1 MLTVFAKTQS
11 YKMARLEQLQND
23 QRQKQ
28 IRYFSEDF
36 KRTKV
41 KDIERNLVTVTELS
55 REYQV
60 TRTSIYKW
68 IYKYSIN
75 RKRQERQI
83 VERMSDTR
91 KIKEL
96 QDRIKEL
103 ERIVGRK
110 QIQIDFKDKMIEIAE
125 EKYNIEIKKKKS
137 SQPSSGSGK
146 TGTSTTT
153 DSTTSTRK

>member
-1 MLTVFAKTQS
+1 
-11 YKMARLEQLQND
+11 MARLEQLQND
-23 QRQKQ
+23 QRQRQ

-36 KRTKV
+36 KRSKV
-41 KDIERNLVTVTELS
+41 KDLERNLVTIAELC
-55 REYQV
+55 REYQISRKSV
-60 TRTSIYKW
+60 YNW
-68 IYKYSIN
+68 IYKYSAN

-103 ERIVGRK
+103 ERIIGQK

-125 EKYNIEIKKKKS
+125 EMYDVDIKKKLS
-137 SQPSSGSGK
+137 SGPSSGTGK

-153 DSTTSTRK
+153 GSTKSTGK

>member
-1 MLTVFAKTQS
+1 
-11 YKMARLEQLQND
+11 MARLDQLKNEQLQ
-23 QRQKQ
+23 RQN
-28 IRYFSEDF
+28 RYFSEDF
-36 KRTKV
+36 KRSKV
-41 KDIERNLVTVTELS
+41 KDIERNLVTVSELS

-60 TRTSIYKW
+60 ARTSIYRW
-68 IYKYSIN
+68 IYKYSVN
-75 RKRQERQI
+75 RKRLERQI

-91 KIKEL
+91 KIKAL

-125 EKYNIEIKKKKS
+125 EKYDIEIKKKKG

-146 TGTSTTT
+146 TGTSTNT

>member
-1 MLTVFAKTQS
+1 
-11 YKMARLEQLQND
+11 MARLDQLQNE
-23 QRQKQ
+23 QRQRQ
-28 IRYFSEDF
+28 NRYFSEDF
-36 KRTKV
+36 KRSKV
-41 KDIERNLVTVTELS
+41 KDIERNLVSITELS

-68 IYKYSIN
+68 IYKYSAN

-96 QDRIKEL
+96 QERIKEL
-103 ERIVGRK
+103 ERIIGRK

-137 SQPSSGSGK
+137 SRPSSGSGS

>member
-1 MLTVFAKTQS
+1 
-11 YKMARLEQLQND
+11 MARLEQFQND
-23 QRQKQ
+23 QRQRQ

-36 KRTKV
+36 KRSKV
-41 KDIERNLVTVTELS
+41 KDLERNLVTIAELC
-55 REYQV
+55 REYQISRKSV
-60 TRTSIYKW
+60 YNW
-68 IYKYSIN
+68 IYKYSAN

-103 ERIVGRK
+103 ERIIGQK

-125 EKYNIEIKKKKS
+125 EMYDVNIKKKLS
-137 SQPSSGSGK
+137 SGLSSGSGK

-153 DSTTSTRK
+153 DSTKSTGK

>member
-1 MLTVFAKTQS
+1 
-11 YKMARLEQLQND
+11 MARLEQLQND
-23 QRQKQ
+23 QRQRQ

-36 KRTKV
+36 KRSKV
-41 KDIERNLVTVTELS
+41 KDLERNLVTIAELC
-55 REYQV
+55 REYQISRKSV
-60 TRTSIYKW
+60 YNW
-68 IYKYSIN
+68 IYKYSAN

-103 ERIVGRK
+103 ERIIGQK

-125 EKYNIEIKKKKS
+125 EMYDVDIKKKLS
-137 SQPSSGSGK
+137 LGRSSGSGK
-146 TGTSTTT
+146 TGKNIPG
-153 DSTTSTRK
+153 DSTRSTEA